1 MRRASLSDSAV
12 ASDSERGFDKSKLY
26 FMSSVMLRTFASAGF
41 LLVVVA
47 PVQADDCPNAK
58 TARLGFVLERQG
70 IRAEVRPTVDH
81 FVHVQN
87 LYPGGKRQDVIYY
100 RGLFPISRFDDTARS
115 INVPV
120 SDIRTVFPLQA
131 KSRRALT
138 YAPAEPGKVGAL
150 LSLEISVS
158 GQEKLELGA
167 CSYDVLVVRNRTL
180 NAEGRVLGEHTD
192 LYSPELGFVLGKR
205 YDDQGGRQTVVRY
218 QSIRPLGRLSPL

>member
-1 MRRASLSDSAV
+1 M
-12 ASDSERGFDKSKLY
+12 
-26 FMSSVMLRTFASAGF
+26 MLRTLASAS
-41 LLVVVA
+41 LLLAVIA

-120 SDIRTVFPLQA
+120 SDIRTVFPLEA

-158 GQEKLELGA
+158 GQEKLELGP

-180 NAEGRVLGEHTD
+180 NAEGRVLG
-192 LYSPELGFVLGKR
+192 
-205 YDDQGGRQTVVRY
+205 
-218 QSIRPLGRLSPL
+218 SIRTSVHPNSASSSERDMTSKGAGKLWSGIRAFALSAACRPYDVV